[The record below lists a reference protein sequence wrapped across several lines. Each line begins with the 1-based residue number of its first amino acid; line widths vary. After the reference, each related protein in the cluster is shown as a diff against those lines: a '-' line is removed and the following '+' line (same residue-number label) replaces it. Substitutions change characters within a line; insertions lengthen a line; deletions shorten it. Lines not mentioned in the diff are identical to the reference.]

1 MIDHDRLFK
10 ELLTTFF
17 ADFVEL
23 LLPELATYLD
33 PASLVFLDK
42 EVFTDVTEGERHEAD
57 VVVRARF
64 RGEDS
69 CFLVHVENQ
78 AQAQPDFARRMFRY
92 FARLHEKHALPVYPI
107 VVFSHD
113 STRPEPAHYAV
124 QFPDLE
130 VLRFQFRSLQL
141 RRLNWRDYL
150 RRPNPVAAALMAR
163 MGMTEEERPR
173 VKLECLR
180 LLTTLRLDPA
190 RLRLISGFIDTYLR
204 LNREETLRFKQE
216 ADTVLNTNERTTM
229 LELTTSWKEEGL
241 QEGLQEGWQKGR
253 QEESLRLVLRLL
265 PRRCGPLPAEAEAR
279 LRELSVEQL
288 ETLAEAL
295 LDFRSLTDLTDWLR
309 IQ

>member
-17 ADFVEL
+17 TDFVDL
-23 LLPELATYLD
+23 LLPELSSYLD
-33 PASLVFLDK
+33 PNSLVFLDK

-64 RGEDS
+64 RGQDS

-78 AQAQPDFARRMFRY
+78 AQSQPEFARRMFRY
-92 FARLHEKHALPVYPI
+92 FARLHEKHALPVYPV

-113 STRPEPAHYAV
+113 STRPEAAHYEV
-124 QFPDLE
+124 TFPDLP
-130 VLRFQFRSLQL
+130 VLRFQFRSVQL

-163 MGMTEEERPR
+163 MGMSQEERPR

-180 LLTTLRLDPA
+180 LLTTLRLDAA
-190 RLRLISGFIDTYLR
+190 RLKLISGFIDTYLR
-204 LNREETLRFKQE
+204 LNREETLRFERE
-216 ADTVLNTNERTTM
+216 ADTVLTTNEKATM

-241 QEGLQEGWQKGR
+241 QEGLQQGR
-253 QEESLRLVLRLL
+253 LEESLRLTLRLL
-265 PRRCGPLPAEAEAR
+265 QRRFGPLPAEIEAR
-279 LRELSVEQL
+279 LRALSLEQA
-288 ETLAEAL
+288 ESLAEAL
-295 LDFRSLTDLTDWLR
+295 LDFTSLTDLTTWLR
-309 IQ
+309 AR